1 VAVLLQFAVAPCV
14 LQAADAERQYHVRAI
29 ENVASCSELNHAVF
43 SAKKEDDWRALYA
56 FSLYT
61 MGYMTGINRLAFD
74 TYDLGGK
81 KNSKNLMVWLEKYCA
96 RNPDDSFDRALYF
109 LTLELFPNRLS
120 AKPGD

>member
-1 VAVLLQFAVAPCV
+1 
-14 LQAADAERQYHVRAI
+14 
-29 ENVASCSELNHAVF
+29 
-43 SAKKEDDWRALYA
+43 
-56 FSLYT
+56 

-120 AKPGD
+120 AKPDD